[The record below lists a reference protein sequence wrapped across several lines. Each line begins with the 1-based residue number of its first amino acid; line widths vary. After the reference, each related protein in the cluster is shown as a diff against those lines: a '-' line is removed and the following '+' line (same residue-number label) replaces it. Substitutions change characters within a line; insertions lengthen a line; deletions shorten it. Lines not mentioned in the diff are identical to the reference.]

1 MYKENE
7 AGIPPA
13 FFRDIIKR
21 RTIFENV
28 VKGDFMYMNYEAFK
42 EVIHGRRSIRKFT
55 EQEVSVGDIE
65 EIIDCARYAPSDTNS
80 QTWEF
85 IVIMN
90 RDKIKEIEQMTWDAL
105 HKLAEEATKKGEE
118 KAGKLLTRS
127 FGPYATAFS
136 DAPVLIVCLA
146 TPYESKFREKIF
158 DPIDFVPDA
167 VWEEEGIKSSC
178 LAAQNLMLAAHAR
191 GLGTCPMTG
200 PVLLAQNELRQ
211 YLQIEHEKQINMVI
225 SLGYPK
231 DKPKKLTRK
240 EVEDITKFIL

>member
-1 MYKENE
+1 MK
-7 AGIPPA
+7 
-13 FFRDIIKR
+13 
-21 RTIFENV
+21 
-28 VKGDFMYMNYEAFK
+28 YEAFK
-42 EVIHGRRSIRKFT
+42 EVIHGRRSVRKFT
-55 EQEVSVGDIE
+55 EQEVSVRDME

-105 HKLAEEATKKGEE
+105 HKLAEQAAEKGEE

-146 TPYESKFREKIF
+146 TLYKSKFREKIF
-158 DPIDFVPDA
+158 DPIDFVPDS

-211 YLQIEHEKQINMVI
+211 YLQIEPEKQINMVI

-231 DKPKKLTRK
+231 DQPKKLARK
-240 EVEDITKFIL
+240 EIEDITKFIF

>member
-1 MYKENE
+1 
-7 AGIPPA
+7 
-13 FFRDIIKR
+13 
-21 RTIFENV
+21 
-28 VKGDFMYMNYEAFK
+28 MYMNYEAFK
-42 EVIHGRRSIRKFT
+42 EVIHGRRSVRRFT
-55 EQEVSVGDIE
+55 EQEVSIGNIE

-90 RDKIKEIEQMTWDAL
+90 RNKIKEIEKMTWDAL
-105 HKLAEEATKKGEE
+105 HKLAEKATEKGEE

-136 DAPVLIVCLA
+136 DAPALIVCLA

-158 DPIDFVPDA
+158 DPIDFVPDS

-178 LAAQNLMLAAHAR
+178 LAAQNLMLAAYAR

-211 YLQIEHEKQINMVI
+211 YLQIDPEKQINMVI

-231 DKPKKLTRK
+231 DKPKKLARK
-240 EVEDITKFIL
+240 EVKDITKFIL